1 MDHIEH
7 PGRRRLPEPAVSRVL
22 GGRRGDVRGDES
34 GFAAL
39 WFMGLVL
46 GFLIVAGVGLDLWRI
61 FSDRAGMAAAVD
73 AAADAGAAQI
83 DEDAFRSGRLAL
95 DPVRAEY
102 VARDNLAVQSDARRL
117 SATDVAAE
125 AQRITVRGEGYVAL
139 TLLRIIVADPIRVE
153 VTAVAEPRVSR

>member
-1 MDHIEH
+1 M
-7 PGRRRLPEPAVSRVL
+7 RRV
-22 GGRRGDVRGDES
+22 RGSVRGDES

-39 WFMGLVL
+39 WFMGLVV

-83 DEDAFRSGRLAL
+83 DEGAFRSGRLAL
-95 DPVRAEY
+95 DPGRAESA
-102 VARDNLAVQSDARRL
+102 ARDNLATQGDARRL

>member
-1 MDHIEH
+1 V
-7 PGRRRLPEPAVSRVL
+7 RRVL
-22 GGRRGDVRGDES
+22 GGRRSEVRGDES

-46 GFLIVAGVGLDLWRI
+46 GFLIVSGVGLDLWRI
-61 FSDRAGMAAAVD
+61 YSDRAGMAAAVD

>member
-1 MDHIEH
+1 V
-7 PGRRRLPEPAVSRVL
+7 RR
-22 GGRRGDVRGDES
+22 DEA

-39 WFMGLVL
+39 WFVGLVL
-46 GFLIVAGVGLDLWRI
+46 AFMIVAGVGLDLWRI
-61 FSDRAGMAAAVD
+61 YSDRAGMAAAVD

-83 DEDAFRSGRLAL
+83 DEAAFRSGRLAL
-95 DPVRAEY
+95 DPGRAEDA
-102 VARDNLAVQSDARRL
+102 ARDNLAVQGDARRL

>member
-1 MDHIEH
+1 V
-7 PGRRRLPEPAVSRVL
+7 RRVL
-22 GGRRGDVRGDES
+22 GGRRGEVRGDES

-46 GFLIVAGVGLDLWRI
+46 GFLIVAGVGLDLWHI

-102 VARDNLAVQSDARRL
+102 VARNNLAVQSDARRL

-125 AQRITVRGEGYVAL
+125 AQRITVRGEGYVTL
-139 TLLRIIVADPIRVE
+139 TLLRIIVAEPIRVE

>member
-1 MDHIEH
+1 MRRAL
-7 PGRRRLPEPAVSRVL
+7 GREEA
-22 GGRRGDVRGDES
+22 

-46 GFLIVAGVGLDLWRI
+46 GFLILSGVGLDLWRI

-95 DPVRAEY
+95 DPGRAEDA
-102 VARDNLAVQSDARRL
+102 ARDNLATQGDARRL
-117 SATDVAAE
+117 SATDIAAE
-125 AQRITVRGEGYVAL
+125 PQRITVRGEGYVAL

>member
-1 MDHIEH
+1 M
-7 PGRRRLPEPAVSRVL
+7 RRVRAVAT
-22 GGRRGDVRGDES
+22 GDVRADES

-83 DEDAFRSGRLAL
+83 DEGAFRSGRLAL
-95 DPVRAEY
+95 DPGRAESA
-102 VARDNLAVQSDARRL
+102 ARDNLATQGDARRL

-139 TLLRIIVADPIRVE
+139 MLLRIIVADPIRVE

>member
-1 MDHIEH
+1 M
-7 PGRRRLPEPAVSRVL
+7 RRV
-22 GGRRGDVRGDES
+22 RGEGWGDES

-46 GFLIVAGVGLDLWRI
+46 GFLILSGVGLDLWRI

-95 DPVRAEY
+95 DPDRAEDA
-102 VARDNLAVQSDARRL
+102 ARDNLASQGDARRL
-117 SATDVAAE
+117 SATDIAAE
-125 AQRITVRGEGYVAL
+125 PQRITVRAEGYVAL

>member
-1 MDHIEH
+1 
-7 PGRRRLPEPAVSRVL
+7 VKRVRGEVRGEVRD
-22 GGRRGDVRGDES
+22 GGRGDES

-39 WFMGLVL
+39 WFTGLVL
-46 GFLIVAGVGLDLWRI
+46 AFLILSGVGLDLWRI

-83 DEDAFRSGRLAL
+83 DEGAFRSGRLAL
-95 DPVRAEY
+95 DPGRAED
-102 VARDNLAVQSDARRL
+102 VARDNLAAQGDARRL
-117 SATDVAAE
+117 SATDVVAE
-125 AQRITVRGEGYVAL
+125 PQRITVRGEGYVAL

>member
-1 MDHIEH
+1 M
-7 PGRRRLPEPAVSRVL
+7 RRVP
-22 GGRRGDVRGDES
+22 GGRRGEVRGDES

-46 GFLIVAGVGLDLWRI
+46 GFMIVAGVGLDLWRI
-61 FSDRAGMAAAVD
+61 YSDRAGMAAAVD

-139 TLLRIIVADPIRVE
+139 TLLRIIVAEPIRVE